1 MMRLHVWTHAARPK
15 TLVAGISPAL
25 IGTTLCIAQGHLDAV
40 IFLLTLLT
48 GLCIQIGTNLAND
61 YFDWVKG
68 ADTEERKGP
77 MRVIQ
82 AGLVPPPA
90 MKRAIVTVFS
100 LAFLCGCYL
109 IFQGGAPIALMLS
122 LYIALSVLYTA
133 GPYPLAYLGLGD
145 LFVLLLYGP
154 CAVLIT
160 YYLQM
165 GSFSKTALLAGISPG
180 ALSMAILTVN
190 NVRDIDED
198 RKANK
203 KTLPVRFGR
212 TFGKGQFIFSILLAL
227 IPPLFLCPSHPFC
240 LLTLL
245 LLLPALP
252 LIRFMVYHQDAR
264 LLNPLLG
271 KTAQLLWLYTLLFCI
286 GWML

>member
-1 MMRLHVWTHAARPK
+1 MIRLHIWTHAARPK
-15 TLVAGISPAL
+15 TLVAGISPTL
-25 IGTTLCIAQGHLDAV
+25 IGTTLCIAQGRLDGV
-40 IFLLTLLT
+40 MFLFTLLT

-61 YFDWVKG
+61 YFDWIKG

-77 MRVIQ
+77 MRVTQ
-82 AGLVPPPA
+82 AGLVTPAA
-90 MKRAIVTVFS
+90 MKRATIVAFA

-109 IFQGGAPIALMLS
+109 IFHGGALIALMLS

-145 LFVLLLYGP
+145 LFVLFLYGP

-165 GSFSKTALLAGISPG
+165 GTLSTTAFLAGLSPG
-180 ALSMAILTVN
+180 ALSMAILAVN

-212 TFGKGQFIFSILLAL
+212 TFGKFQFIFSILLAL
-227 IPPLFLCPSHPFC
+227 VPPFFFCGSHPFA
-240 LLTLL
+240 LLTVL
-245 LLLPALP
+245 LLLPAFP
-252 LIRFMVYHQDAR
+252 LMHFMLRNQEAK

>member
-1 MMRLHVWTHAARPK
+1 MNRVQVWTHATRPK

-25 IGTTLCIAQGHLDAV
+25 IGTALCISEGRFNWV
-40 IFLLTLLT
+40 IFLFTLLT

-61 YFDWVKG
+61 YYDFVKG
-68 ADTEERKGP
+68 ADTGERKGF
-77 MRVIQ
+77 MRVTQ
-82 AGLVPPPA
+82 AGLVPPSA
-90 MKRAIVTVFS
+90 MKRAIIATFA

-109 IFQGGAPIALMLS
+109 IFQGGVGIAVMLA
-122 LYIALSVLYTA
+122 LYILLSVLYTA
-133 GPYPLAYLGLGD
+133 GPFPLAYLGLGD
-145 LFVLLLYGP
+145 LFVLFLYGP
-154 CAVLIT
+154 FAVLIT

-165 GSFSKTALLAGISPG
+165 GTLSKDAFLVGLAPG
-180 ALSMAILTVN
+180 ALSMAILVVN

-212 TFGKGQFIFSILLAL
+212 TFGKCQFVCSILLAL
-227 IPPLFLCPSHPFC
+227 VPTLFYSSTHPFS

-245 LLLPALP
+245 ILLPALP
-252 LIRFMVYHQDAR
+252 LMRFMIRNQDAR
-264 LLNPLLG
+264 LLNQLFG
-271 KTAQLLWLYTLLFCI
+271 KTGQLLWLYTLLFCI